1 MHTSRQSSDASD
13 PKIKLHTAVDNST
26 IVQYNIVYYVIVIL
40 FIAII
45 IYYCFCCLLVL
56 LFIILLCY
64 YDYLRQEVMFSLT
77 IVSLFV
83 SSFMQKKTTQPIFT
97 KYGGR
102 VAHGHGRNRSILELI
117 HVILP

>member
-64 YDYLRQEVMFSLT
+64 CVYLLQEVMFSLT
-77 IVSLFV
+77 TVSLFV
-83 SSFMQKKTTQPIFT
+83 SSFMQKK
-97 KYGGR
+97 
-102 VAHGHGRNRSILELI
+102 
-117 HVILP
+117 LPSRFSENMVEGWHTATEETVRFWS